1 MNYKLQKNVA
11 RPASEWTCCKNT
23 HDAIISSFDFE
34 AAQRVMLLYTRTSP
48 GCDAVS
54 LFSGV
59 LICSSC
65 GGNMT
70 RKTIKIENAVYRYYY
85 CPKGKRKE
93 CLRSVMI
100 EESALISATFMGIQ
114 QYIERVRLLSE
125 KMLHMVEKEKVQI
138 FTRDKLALIEDT
150 QERLQKAKEY
160 KFSLRVSELRGI
172 VSPEN
177 REDMADAYAKEIL
190 LLETQIAEM
199 IEVVQSIADHIDEC
213 VEQLT
218 LISKLADKISFDRSE
233 IVRLVMRI
241 LVLSKSE
248 ISLEFVL
255 DF

>member
-1 MNYKLQKNVA
+1 M
-11 RPASEWTCCKNT
+11 E
-23 HDAIISSFDFE
+23 
-34 AAQRVMLLYTRTSP
+34 
-48 GCDAVS
+48 
-54 LFSGV
+54 
-59 LICSSC
+59 
-65 GGNMT
+65 
-70 RKTIKIENAVYRYYY
+70 
-85 CPKGKRKE
+85 
-93 CLRSVMI
+93 
-100 EESALISATFMGIQ
+100 
-114 QYIERVRLLSE
+114 
-125 KMLHMVEKEKVQI
+125 
-138 FTRDKLALIEDT
+138 
-150 QERLQKAKEY
+150 
-160 KFSLRVSELRGI
+160 
-172 VSPEN
+172 SPEN

>member
-1 MNYKLQKNVA
+1 
-11 RPASEWTCCKNT
+11 
-23 HDAIISSFDFE
+23 
-34 AAQRVMLLYTRTSP
+34 
-48 GCDAVS
+48 
-54 LFSGV
+54 
-59 LICSSC
+59 
-65 GGNMT
+65 MT